1 MKKEWIAVIAAA
13 VFVCAVVLPQT
24 GVTEYMGNPHE
35 TTALVTSDTIAPG
48 DSLNVELGYLG
59 NHWEYSVKFI
69 ADGWGD
75 STYVYL
81 GSSEDAGWATGNT
94 AYFDRN
100 PGTDTIEYW
109 YLATELNDYGT
120 CIPLMNTY
128 GVYLPGPYG
137 LITIKND
144 GIVDSLLGL
153 DVIIIKRK

>member
-1 MKKEWIAVIAAA
+1 MKKMWIVVISAALIA
-13 VFVCAVVLPQT
+13 GAAILPRMT
-24 GVTEYMGNPHE
+24 SADYMGSPHE
-35 TTALVTSDTIAPG
+35 ATALVTSDTIAPG

-81 GSSEDAGWATGNT
+81 GSSEDATWATGNT

-128 GVYLPGPYG
+128 GVYLPGPFG
-137 LITIKND
+137 LMTIKND
-144 GIVDSLLGL
+144 GLVDSILGL
-153 DVIIIKRK
+153 DVILVERK